1 MKYKIV
7 LASNSKQ
14 RKDILDM
21 IGLKYEVIISN
32 IEENCDKK
40 IPEEYVM

>member
-21 IGLKYEVIISN
+21 IGLKYEVIVSN
-32 IEENCDKK
+32 IDEDSDKK
-40 IPEEYVM
+40 YQKNM